1 MTIDD
6 YRDPIEGGLGSASR
20 IERRAGAWLSP
31 DEQIQ
36 DAVRDFLSA
45 SASATEAASF
55 LQDKILEHHKER
67 ISEASLLRETAA
79 LLLHAGQTFGPS
91 FSLS

>member
-1 MTIDD
+1 VT
-6 YRDPIEGGLGSASR
+6 
-20 IERRAGAWLSP
+20 P
-31 DEQIQ
+31 DEEIKE
-36 DAVRDFLSA
+36 ALRSFLAA

-55 LQDKILEHHKER
+55 LQDKILEHHQER